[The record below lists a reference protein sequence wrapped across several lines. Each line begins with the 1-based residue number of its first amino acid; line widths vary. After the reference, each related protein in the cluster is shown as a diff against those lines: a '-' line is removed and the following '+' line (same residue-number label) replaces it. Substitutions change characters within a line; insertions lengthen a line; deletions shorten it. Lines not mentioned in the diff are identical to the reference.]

1 MFDHLSR
8 FFIIAGAALSFLVF
22 KTDWSIARIIFNSTP
37 SPLETNTQSLE
48 QQKMMTFS
56 RIEKQRT
63 KLIVVF
69 QSYSPFFLKY
79 YVSKRNL
86 KRKRVKA
93 FHGGSL
99 PSIGG
104 PMRVKCTHNFGLYNK
119 PLFWAHLTKG
129 VSVRSGTEHKV
140 GAEFRDAPAP
150 PFFFFALDV
159 QKGQV
164 GKSDPIAPMRHFV
177 FVPLVFVFY
186 FSSERGGE
194 RVTGG
199 GGAPPSHDDDGELR
213 RTSLGPR

>member
-1 MFDHLSR
+1 M
-8 FFIIAGAALSFLVF
+8 II
-22 KTDWSIARIIFNSTP
+22 
-37 SPLETNTQSLE
+37 
-48 QQKMMTFS
+48 
-56 RIEKQRT
+56 
-63 KLIVVF
+63 
-69 QSYSPFFLKY
+69 
-79 YVSKRNL
+79 
-86 KRKRVKA
+86 
-93 FHGGSL
+93 
-99 PSIGG
+99 
-104 PMRVKCTHNFGLYNK
+104 KCTYNFGLYNK

-186 FSSERGGE
+186 FSSERGGKGH
-194 RVTGG
+194 RGRRG
-199 GGAPPSHDDDGELR
+199 PSVARRRSGELR